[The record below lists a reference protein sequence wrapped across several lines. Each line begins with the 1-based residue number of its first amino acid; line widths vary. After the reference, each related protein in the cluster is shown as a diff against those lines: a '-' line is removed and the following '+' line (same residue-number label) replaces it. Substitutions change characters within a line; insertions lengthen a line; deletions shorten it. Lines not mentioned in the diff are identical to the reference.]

1 MAAEDYDDVP
11 GIGSGMGFGYHTSYT
26 PRPPKNYTCHS
37 CKAPIGFKDRKPIN
51 KDGTPHRCGQNRP
64 AEPKPDTTQATLFA
78 MAAMNAIVS
87 AQIQAGG
94 VDHIHH
100 MNFYDVADAAWR
112 LAAAMTKREGE
123 YRNEIGSF
131 D

>member
-11 GIGSGMGFGYHTSYT
+11 GIGSGMGFGYGTSYT
-26 PRPPKNYTCHS
+26 PRPPKAYTCHS
-37 CKAPIGFKDRKPIN
+37 CKAPIDFKDRKPIN
-51 KDGTPHRCGQNRP
+51 KDGTPHRCGSKRQ
-64 AEPKPDTTQATLFA
+64 AEPEQASQAALFA
-78 MAAMNAIVS
+78 MAAMNAIVN

-112 LAAAMTKREGE
+112 LSAAMVKRECEFRHEMG
-123 YRNEIGSF
+123 GSI
-131 D
+131 

>member
-1 MAAEDYDDVP
+1 VSAEDYDDVP
-11 GIGSGMGFGYHTSYT
+11 GIGSGMGFGSSYSYHA
-26 PRPPKNYTCHS
+26 PKKYTCHS
-37 CKAPIGFKDRKPIN
+37 CKAPINFKDRKPIN
-51 KDGTPHRCGQNRP
+51 KDGTPHRCLQKRA
-64 AEPKPDTTQATLFA
+64 AEPEPVAPQAALFA

-100 MNFYDVADAAWR
+100 MNFYDVADASWR
-112 LAAAMTKREGE
+112 LAAAMTKRERE